1 MAVGNMV
8 DISSA
13 VPQAKPKKHTA
24 VIAIIAVVLV
34 LCIAGGIFG
43 KQLYEQ
49 YRYQKQ
55 VSAVIDVDTFY
66 PGIVV
71 QGIDLGGKT
80 MDQATAAMKQL
91 EPTLRDKYNITI
103 QYKDKSWKITE
114 NDFSFA
120 FDTDSVLKEAY
131 SYARQGDREER
142 YRQVTALKTTPKTY
156 EITNTMSYDG
166 IDGKL
171 KDMIKE
177 IPYAPVDATVA
188 SFDPATAT
196 FQYKDGKDGLSVDE
210 NRLYSSVESLING
223 AKTGTVQV
231 PTAVVPFNKTIA
243 EMKSHLQKLGTYS
256 TTSTNN
262 ANGTYNM
269 SRALAS
275 LNGTCVPPGGTFS
288 FNGATGDCNQANG
301 YREAG
306 AILNGKLIQ
315 AYGGGICQASTTVYG
330 AALRSNM
337 TIVQRS
343 NHSIQSVYCPIGQDA
358 AVSYPELDFKF
369 KNPTEYPVY
378 IVTSTAGKVLTA
390 TFYGYQSPDYDKIE
404 ITSQKTATIPA
415 PTEAKYTVDKTLA
428 KGVVKLDAKARIGS
442 RATAQRVFYK
452 DGKVVKTENLPSSY
466 YRASPAYYSMGP
478 GTVVG
483 GKTAS
488 STAPP
493 ASSKPA
499 SSSSAPS
506 SSAPSSSSSAPQ
518 SQAPASSSSQAADQ
532 TSAQPDAGSAP
543 DSTDNIVIPD

>member
-13 VPQAKPKKHTA
+13 VPRARRKHTA
-24 VIAIIAVVLV
+24 AYIIVAAVIV
-34 LCIAGGIFG
+34 LCAAGGVFG

-49 YRYQKQ
+49 YQRQKQ
-55 VSAVIDVDTFY
+55 ISAVIDVNTFY

-80 MDQATAAMKQL
+80 MEQATAAVKQT
-91 EPTLRDKYNITI
+91 EPALRGKYDITVK
-103 QYKDKSWKITE
+103 YKDKSWKLTE
-114 NDFSFA
+114 DDLTFT

-142 YRQVTALKTTPKTY
+142 YRQVTALQTTPKTY
-156 EITNTMSYDG
+156 QITNTMNYDG
-166 IDGKL
+166 IDAKL
-171 KDMIKE
+171 KDMIKD

-196 FQYKDGKDGLSVDE
+196 FQYADGKDGLSVDE
-210 NRLYSSVESLING
+210 NRLYSSVESIING
-223 AKTGTVQV
+223 AKTGTVEV

-243 EMKSHLQKLGTYS
+243 EMKNHLQKLGTYS

-269 SRALAS
+269 ARALS
-275 LNGTCVPPGGTFS
+275 VINGTCVPAGGTFS

-301 YREAG
+301 YRQAG

-315 AYGGGICQASTTVYG
+315 AYGGGICQASTTIYG

-378 IVTSTAGKVLTA
+378 IVTSTVGKVLTA

-404 ITSQKTATIPA
+404 ITSQKTATVPA
-415 PTEAKYTVDKTLA
+415 PTEPKYTVDKTLA
-428 KGVVKLDAKARIGS
+428 KGVTKLDAKARAGS

-452 DGKVVKTENLPSSY
+452 NGKVVKTENLPSSY
-466 YRASPAYYSMGP
+466 YRASPAYYSVGP
-478 GTVVG
+478 GTDVG
-483 GKTAS
+483 GKTATS
-488 STAPP
+488 SAPP
-493 ASSKPA
+493 ASSKP
-499 SSSSAPS
+499 SSSSAAPH
-506 SSAPSSSSSAPQ
+506 SSAPPASSSSAPQ
-518 SQAPASSSSQAADQ
+518 SQASSAPSQPSSQAP
-532 TSAQPDAGSAP
+532 TQPDTGSSP
-543 DSTDNIVIPD
+543 DDTDNIVIPE